1 MSEKCPDPEAA
12 KQHSREEVLVSVCP
26 FSCNTYRTFLP
37 ESFFLSQLST
47 EVVWFI
53 QVAHLGQIQDRSQ
66 SFLLFFEPSLAV
78 MEFFF
83 FIDAWFT
90 LSNLS

>member
-66 SFLLFFEPSLAV
+66 SFLFYFEPFLAV

-83 FIDAWFT
+83 F
-90 LSNLS
+90 SSMHGSH